1 MIMTIA
7 FALMDDDKRIDKN
20 KRFRKGAIMIVVKE
34 AGDVF
39 ILRTKDNKIITANKN
54 KLLWTKL
61 H

>member
-39 ILRTKDNKIITANKN
+39 IQITK
-54 KLLWTKL
+54 
-61 H
+61 